1 MRVRDAA
8 LIDIVLANVIVGRV
22 PDVQDLVVV
31 ERPAARHFMIIVHEA
46 IHCAL
51 IVLEIVMNLGRAEE

>member
-1 MRVRDAA
+1 M
-8 LIDIVLANVIVGRV
+8 IDIVLANVIEGRV

-51 IVLEIVMNLGRAEE
+51 IVLEIVMNLGRAAE